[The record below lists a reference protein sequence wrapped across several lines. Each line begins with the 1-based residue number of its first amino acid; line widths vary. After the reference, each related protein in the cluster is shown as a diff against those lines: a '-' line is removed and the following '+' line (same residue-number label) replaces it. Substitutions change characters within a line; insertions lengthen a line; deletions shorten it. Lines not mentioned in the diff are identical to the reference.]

1 MQRFL
6 KLLSLAGLLALLLAA
21 CGQSTPTPA
30 AAPTAAPA
38 AAQPTAAAPAAQPTA
53 AAPAAQPTTAAAEQP
68 TAAAAPTAAAGA
80 PTEAPTEAPVAVGS
94 GSTKIVIWHGWQGE
108 YYNAIQKIFADYA
121 TKNSV
126 QIELLHVPEVSN
138 KAQVAIP
145 SGQGPDI
152 IAWVDDRIGDS
163 ALNKIIQPL
172 DDYGINADYL
182 KANFAARRRRRDGLS

>member
-21 CGQSTPTPA
+21 CGQSTTPA
-30 AAPTAAPA
+30 AAPTAAG
-38 AAQPTAAAPAAQPTA
+38 APAAQPTT

-126 QIELLHVPEVSN
+126 QIELL
-138 KAQVAIP
+138 
-145 SGQGPDI
+145 
-152 IAWVDDRIGDS
+152 
-163 ALNKIIQPL
+163 
-172 DDYGINADYL
+172 
-182 KANFAARRRRRDGLS
+182 